1 MSGSTGFAGA
11 ALAVMLAGCAPDLE
25 DDPDDTASGSSDE
38 TGGIPSAWVDVDD
51 TRFASDG
58 ESHPVSI
65 PALELAAA
73 VAVRATTAPGVCF
86 QLSSAVDG
94 EGRTALDGRGPG
106 AFCRDCDLRT
116 SAAVGAGVFV
126 FPVEAGGLAPETG
139 LALRFA
145 RINCSTLTPLNAP
158 EDRPTLRVAAQP
170 IEAVPER
177 ATIELRFHVA
187 ASSILFGDQPRQD
200 LLVAALAQQLAPAGV
215 TPRVVET
222 LELDAMPAELHFHAG
237 DPGALAA
244 VIASL
249 PPRDEATID
258 VVFGGCLLYD
268 DPIFGPPRVVDGF
281 TPRIPGGAGPADGV
295 FMPGLD
301 CFAEGAGAIDVPAHV
316 QARVL
321 AHELGHYLGLYH
333 AVEQD
338 GLTDQLP
345 DTGPDNLMHF
355 NPQLATSAGFSP
367 SQGRVMRMHAAA
379 RTR

>member
-1 MSGSTGFAGA
+1 MRRYKASAGA
-11 ALAVMLAGCAPDLE
+11 ALAGMLAGCSAYLE
-25 DDPDDTASGSSDE
+25 DDPDDAPSGSSDE
-38 TGGIPSAWVDVDD
+38 TGPSHWVDVDD
-51 TRFASDG
+51 TQFASDG
-58 ESHPVSI
+58 ESHRVSV
-65 PALELAAA
+65 PAQEFAAA
-73 VAVRATTAPGVCF
+73 VAVRATTTPGVCF
-86 QLSSAVDG
+86 QLSAVVDG
-94 EGRTALDGRGPG
+94 EGRTALDGRSPG
-106 AFCRDCDLRT
+106 AFCRDCELRT
-116 SAAVGAGVFV
+116 SVAVGAGVFV
-126 FPVEAGGLAPETG
+126 LPAEAGRLAPETG

-145 RINCSTLTPLNAP
+145 RINCTTLTPLNSP
-158 EDRPTLRVAAQP
+158 GDRPPLRVAARP
-170 IEAVPER
+170 IEAVPDH

-187 ASSILFGDQPRQD
+187 ASSILFGDEPRQA
-200 LLVAALAQQLAPAGV
+200 LLVAALAQQLAPAGI

-222 LELDAMPAELHFHAG
+222 RELDAMPAELRFHAG

-249 PPRDEATID
+249 PPRDETIID

-301 CFAEGAGAIDVPAHV
+301 CFAEGAGPVDVPAAV

-338 GLTDQLP
+338 GLTDPFP
-345 DTGPDNLMHF
+345 DTGTDNLMHF
-355 NPQLATSAGFSP
+355 NPQLATSAGLTP
-367 SQGRVMRMHAAA
+367 SQGRVMRMHVAA
-379 RTR
+379 RAR